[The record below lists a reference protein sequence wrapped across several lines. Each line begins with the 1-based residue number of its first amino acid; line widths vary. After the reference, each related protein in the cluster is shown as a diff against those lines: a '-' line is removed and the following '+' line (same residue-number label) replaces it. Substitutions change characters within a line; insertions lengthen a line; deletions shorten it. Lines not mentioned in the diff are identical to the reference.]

1 MWCTMSRI
9 MCSSLCSSMLCPT
22 TTTTTTMSTSMC
34 YYLCAYLPTILLP
47 SKEKVINN
55 QISSH
60 FSIFVYVPLVIL
72 FSFLVA
78 GTDKEDQSS
87 EKYHHWKDIRLNFL
101 IFRFNLSVKLCLT
114 QNFTKNTY

>member
-1 MWCTMSRI
+1 MGRSTTRKPRAPRSSRT
-9 MCSSLCSSMLCPT
+9 SRTRWT
-22 TTTTTTMSTSMC
+22 TRSTCTTTTTMSTSMC

-47 SKEKVINN
+47 SKEKVITN

-60 FSIFVYVPLVIL
+60 FSIFLYVHLVIL

-101 IFRFNLSVKLCLT
+101 IFRFNLSVKLCL
-114 QNFTKNTY
+114 